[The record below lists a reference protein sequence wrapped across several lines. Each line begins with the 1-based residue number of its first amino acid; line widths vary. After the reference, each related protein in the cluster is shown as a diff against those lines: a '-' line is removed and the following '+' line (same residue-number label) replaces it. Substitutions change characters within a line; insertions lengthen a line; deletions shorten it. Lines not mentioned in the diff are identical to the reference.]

1 MYLYYDIS
9 PQYSCTASIPKWI
22 VIVKEKIVFSYV
34 NLSFFISCKC
44 CSVCFYFIWFMD
56 SSSFH
61 FAKDILS
68 FYTYNTCITSPD
80 FILWVF
86 WLQFRMSSIVR
97 ISSTFLG
104 HLSHSGDLFLWVGVR
119 RRRSHLLLKNYWANL
134 NQIWCV

>member
-22 VIVKEKIVFSYV
+22 VIVKEKIVFSNV
-34 NLSFFISCKC
+34 NMSFFISCKC

-56 SSSFH
+56 SSFH

-80 FILWVF
+80 FILWFF

-97 ISSTFLG
+97 ISSTFFRSPESLG
-104 HLSHSGDLFLWVGVR
+104 WSIAMGWRPSSSFT
-119 RRRSHLLLKNYWANL
+119 SSSQELLG
-134 NQIWCV
+134 